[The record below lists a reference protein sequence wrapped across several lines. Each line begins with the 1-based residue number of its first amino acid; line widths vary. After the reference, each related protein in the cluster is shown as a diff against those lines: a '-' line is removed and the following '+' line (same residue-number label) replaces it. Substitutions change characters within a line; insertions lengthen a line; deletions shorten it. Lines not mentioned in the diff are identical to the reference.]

1 MFEKMMKYP
10 IDVFREGNFSFGV
23 PLPGLLIAVLLV
35 ALLAT
40 TIWAYR
46 STQGRIQRVF
56 RGFLI
61 FLRTIV
67 LCLLAFCLL
76 KPFLTIYQTN
86 PDDSYLLV
94 MVDRSKSMQITD
106 SADSVTRLHRVN
118 DLLFSEEEGLLEK
131 LNAKFKVRLFAF
143 DTTAKRVPSETL
155 TSAEGESTDIPQAL
169 NEALDD
175 LQGIPLSG
183 VVLLTDGVD
192 RSGVDVAKFAMQIRE
207 RKLPIHTVGI
217 GAEEGNPD
225 LELVKVNVPRIAEE
239 DFPVEVW
246 MTLQRKGFKGKKVNV
261 RLTSNGR
268 VLKTES
274 VDMDEGTSWMSQLGG
289 TDAVSDT
296 KSERVLLRFTPREAG
311 TQKFEVHAELGEMEA
326 VPQNNTKTFLLKVTP
341 TKRVKIL
348 FVDGKPRYEFGFIKR
363 ALKND
368 PNIQLTDRFLKSVT
382 TGGDRHYGGTRTEA
396 SHDFEF
402 YPDDKEM
409 LFDFDAIILGNVDAS
424 EFTPSQL
431 ENTVEFVRTRGG
443 GLLMLGGS
451 NSLGNHELSG
461 SYINTPIAQGLP
473 VELEL
478 GSAPPPLAPRR
489 LGRSTTSSQPIRDKG
504 YKLQLTPEGKVETL
518 MALADM
524 PTENLERWQIF
535 PTLKGYSKV
544 KRAKAG
550 ALVLAEHPTD
560 RNEFGNRILIATHNY
575 NAGRVMVFTP
585 HTSWRWQMLPSHEVA
600 DQRFWHQEDSPE
612 RFWRQV
618 ARWLT
623 TAPKEHVKLDIAK
636 TAYALKEPV
645 VIEVTATDLQF
656 QLTNNAKIRA
666 IVVDEAGKRRELKLE
681 QVLGKDG
688 LYTARFIPNRYGEY
702 TVTAT
707 GTLGSENLG
716 EQQTLFEVKTSYAEF
731 SNAELNVA
739 LLKTLAEG
747 SGGKYYTMEEATQ
760 LVNQIPLVESATS
773 KITDVDIW
781 DMPLIFG
788 AVLVLLGFEWFLRK
802 RGGLV

>member
-1 MFEKMMKYP
+1 MFEKMMRYP

-35 ALLAT
+35 ALVAA

-46 STQGRIQRVF
+46 STQGRIRRGF

-61 FLRTIV
+61 FLRAIV
-67 LCLLAFCLL
+67 LCLVAFCLL
-76 KPFLTIYQTN
+76 KPFLTIYQSN

-106 SADSVTRLHRVN
+106 STDSAPRLGRVN
-118 DLLFSEEEGLLEK
+118 DLLFAEDEGLLEK

-143 DTTAKRVPSETL
+143 DTTAKRIPDEAL

-183 VVLLTDGVD
+183 AVLLTDGVD
-192 RSGVDVAKFAMQIRE
+192 RSGTDITKFAMQIRE
-207 RKLPIHTVGI
+207 RKLPIHTVGV
-217 GAEEGNPD
+217 GLETGNPD
-225 LELVKVNVPRIAEE
+225 LEIVKLDVPRTAEE
-239 DFPVEVW
+239 DFPVEIWATVK
-246 MTLQRKGFKGKKVNV
+246 RKGFNGKKVNLQ
-261 RLTSNGR
+261 LTSDGR
-268 VLKTES
+268 ILKTEP
-274 VDMDEGTSWMSQLGG
+274 VDMDEGFSWIPQIGATDTTSEVKTQ
-289 TDAVSDT
+289 
-296 KSERVLLRFTPREAG
+296 RVLLKFTPRQAG
-311 TQKFEVHAELGEMEA
+311 TQKFEVHAALDEPEA
-326 VPQNNTKTFLLKVTP
+326 VPQNNTKTFLLKVAP

-348 FVDGKPRYEFGFIKR
+348 FVDGKPRAEFGFIKR
-363 ALKND
+363 TLKKD
-368 PNIQLTDRFLKSVT
+368 PNIQLTDRVLKNF
-382 TGGDRHYGGTRTEA
+382 TGDYLGTRTTT

-402 YPDDKEM
+402 YPDDKET

-424 EFTPSQL
+424 QFTPAQL
-431 ENTVEFVRTRGG
+431 ENTLEFVRTRGG

-451 NSLGNHELSG
+451 SSLGNHELAG
-461 SYINTPIAQGLP
+461 SYINTPIAQSLP

-478 GSAPPPLAPRR
+478 GSPPAPLAPRR
-489 LGRSTTSSQPIRDKG
+489 RTRSTIGSQTAKSTA
-504 YKLQLTPEGKVETL
+504 YKLRLTSEGKVENL
-518 MALADM
+518 MALADT
-524 PTENLERWQIF
+524 PTDNLERWKIL
-535 PTLKGYSKV
+535 PSLKGYSKV

-560 RNEFGNRILIATHNY
+560 RNEFGNRILIAIHNY

-585 HTSWRWQMLPSHEVA
+585 HTSRRWQMIPSHE
-600 DQRFWHQEDSPE
+600 QGNQPFWHQEDSPE

-623 TAPKEHVKLDIAK
+623 TAPKEHIKLDISK
-636 TAYALKEPV
+636 TAYTLKEPV
-645 VIEVTATDLQF
+645 VIEVTATDQQF

-666 IVVDEAGKRRELKLE
+666 IIVDETGKRKELKLE

-688 LYTARFIPNRYGEY
+688 FYTARFIPNQYGEY

-707 GTLGSENLG
+707 GTLAGENLG
-716 EQQTLFEVKTSYAEF
+716 EQQTLFEVKMSYAEF
-731 SNAELNVA
+731 SNAELNTA

-747 SGGKYYTMEEATQ
+747 SGGKYYAMEEAAQ

-773 KITDVDIW
+773 KITDIDIW
-781 DMPLIFG
+781 NIPLIFG
-788 AVLVLLGFEWFLRK
+788 ALIALLGFEWFLRK

>member
-1 MFEKMMKYP
+1 MKYP

-35 ALLAT
+35 ALFVA

-46 STQGRIQRVF
+46 STQGRTRRAF

-94 MVDRSKSMQITD
+94 MVDHSKSMQITD
-106 SADSVTRLHRVN
+106 AADSATRLHRVN

-131 LNAKFKVRLFAF
+131 LDAKFKVRLFGF
-143 DTTAKRVPSETL
+143 DTTAKRVPSKAL
-155 TSAEGESTDIPQAL
+155 TTAEGESTDIPQAL

-175 LQGIPLSG
+175 LQGVPLSG
-183 VVLLTDGVD
+183 AVLLTDGVD
-192 RSGVDVAKFAMQIRE
+192 RSGADVAKFAMQIRE

-225 LELVKVNVPRIAEE
+225 LELVKVDVPRTAEE
-239 DFPVEVW
+239 DFPVNVW
-246 MTLQRKGFKGKKVNV
+246 VTLQRKGFKGKKVNV
-261 RLTSNGR
+261 QLTHNGR

-289 TDAVSDT
+289 TDSASDIKT
-296 KSERVLLRFTPREAG
+296 ERVLLKFIPREAG
-311 TQKFEVHAELGEMEA
+311 THKFEAHVELGETEA
-326 VPQNNTKTFLLKVTP
+326 VPQNNTKTFLLKVAP

-368 PNIQLTDRFLKSVT
+368 PNIQLTDRFLTSVS
-382 TGGDRHYGGTRTEA
+382 GGEQYYGGTQSET
-396 SHDFEF
+396 SHVFKF

-409 LFDFDAIILGNVDAS
+409 LFDFDAIILGNVDAAQ
-424 EFTPSQL
+424 FTPSQL

-451 NSLGNHELSG
+451 SSLGNHELSG
-461 SYINTPIAQGLP
+461 SYINTPIAQCLP

-478 GSAPPPLAPRR
+478 GSPPPPLTPRR
-489 LGRSTTSSQPIRDKG
+489 RSRSTPGSRSVGDQG
-504 YKLQLTPEGKVETL
+504 YKLQLTPEGKVETSMTL
-518 MALADM
+518 GDT
-524 PTENLERWQIF
+524 PVENLERWQIL

-550 ALVLAEHPTD
+550 ALVLAEHPAD
-560 RNEFGNRILIATHNY
+560 RNEFGRRILIATHNY

-585 HTSWRWQMLPSHEVA
+585 HTSWRWQMLPSHEDG
-600 DQRFWHQEDSPE
+600 DQRFWHQADSPE

-618 ARWLT
+618 AKWLT
-623 TAPKEHVKLDIAK
+623 TAPKEHIELDLAK
-636 TAYALKEPV
+636 TAYTLKEPV
-645 VIEVTATDLQF
+645 VIEVTATDQQF

-666 IVVDEAGKRRELKLE
+666 VVLDEARKRRELKLE
-681 QVLGKDG
+681 QVLGEDG
-688 LYTARFIPNRYGEY
+688 RYTARFIPNRYGEY

-707 GTLGSENLG
+707 GTLNGENLG

-747 SGGKYYTMEEATQ
+747 SGGKYYTTEEAPQ

-788 AVLVLLGFEWFLRK
+788 LVIALLGFEWFLRK